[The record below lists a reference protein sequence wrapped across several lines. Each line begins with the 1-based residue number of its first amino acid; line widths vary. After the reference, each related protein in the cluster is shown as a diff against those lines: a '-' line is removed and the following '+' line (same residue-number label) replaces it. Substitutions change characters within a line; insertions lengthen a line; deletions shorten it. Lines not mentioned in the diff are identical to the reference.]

1 MAKKNNGYLLVF
13 SAGTLWGTIG
23 LFVKQMESGGSSPT
37 ETAFLRVFFAFL
49 IMLVICIC
57 RGGWRS
63 LRTDCRTLVICALL
77 GIVCHGI
84 YNIFYSFAVTT
95 AGVSISAVL
104 LNIAPIFTLLCSSVL
119 FQERFTSR
127 KIIAIGINIIGCI
140 LTVTNGHLDI
150 SVLPLAGII
159 CGIGAGFCYAMTAI
173 IGRFGTAHTDPY
185 VLSMYS
191 YLAAS
196 VPLFLWMK
204 PWENSHAFSMDI
216 CLWGFLF
223 ALIPTAFAYILYY
236 QGLQQIEE
244 PGKVP
249 VIASIETVAATLIG
263 IFGYHERLGI
273 VSLLGILLVLISI
286 FIMNHEKKTVGSVRI
301 RNFLCYDINLRVSEK
316 KAARHL
322 AQCS

>member
-1 MAKKNNGYLLVF
+1 MGTGFFSMRGKNSGYLLVF
-13 SAGTLWGTIG
+13 SAGALWGTIG
-23 LFVKQMESGGSSPT
+23 LFVKQMELGGSSPV

-49 IMLVICIC
+49 ILLVICIC

-63 LRTDCRTLVICALL
+63 LRADRRTVFICALL

-84 YNIFYSFAVTT
+84 YNIFYSFAVTM

-104 LNIAPIFTLLCSSVL
+104 LNIAPIFTLLCSCIF

-127 KIIAIGINIIGCI
+127 KFIAIVINIIGCI
-140 LTVTNGHLDI
+140 LTVTNGHLVI
-150 SVLPLAGII
+150 SALPFAGII
-159 CGIGAGFCYAMTAI
+159 YGLGAGFCYAMTAI
-173 IGRFGTAHTDPY
+173 IGRFGTTHADPF

-196 VPLFLWMK
+196 VPLFIWMR
-204 PWENSHAFSMDI
+204 PWKNNYYFSIDI
-216 CLWGFLF
+216 CFWGFLF
-223 ALIPTAFAYILYY
+223 ALIPTAIAYILYY
-236 QGLQQIEE
+236 QGLQKVKE

-249 VIASIETVAATLIG
+249 VIASIETVVAALIG

-286 FIMNHEKKTVGSVRI
+286 AIMNHANRI
-301 RNFLCYDINLRVSEK
+301 P
-316 KAARHL
+316 
-322 AQCS
+322 